1 MQLELH
7 PIQAK
12 ILTKLLFYPICRFTD
27 LNVDGIDSDRFNFHI
42 KRLIELNV
50 ITKTDQGLYDLT
62 TSGKELANRFDTDT
76 HEIERQAKVAIL
88 IVGIL
93 IQDNIKRHLIQKR
106 LKQPYYGY
114 YGFVTGKIKWGETI
128 FEAGLRELYEET
140 ALEGDLKL
148 VGIEHKMDYN
158 ENNKILEDKYFFIL
172 KAENIVGE
180 LAETFEGGEN
190 LWLTR
195 DEIESLPDLFSD
207 VLSILDMIER
217 PGIDF
222 EEIRFTVDKY

>member
-1 MQLELH
+1 MSQV
-7 PIQAK
+7 K
-12 ILTKLLFYPICRFTD
+12 
-27 LNVDGIDSDRFNFHI
+27 
-42 KRLIELNV
+42 
-50 ITKTDQGLYDLT
+50 
-62 TSGKELANRFDTDT
+62 SGD
-76 HEIERQAKVAIL
+76 
-88 IVGIL
+88 
-93 IQDNIKRHLIQKR
+93 
-106 LKQPYYGY
+106 
-114 YGFVTGKIKWGETI
+114 TI
-128 FEAGLRELYEET
+128 FEAGLLEVYEET
-140 ALEGDLKL
+140 SLEGDLKL
-148 VGIEHKMDYN
+148 VVIEHKMDYN